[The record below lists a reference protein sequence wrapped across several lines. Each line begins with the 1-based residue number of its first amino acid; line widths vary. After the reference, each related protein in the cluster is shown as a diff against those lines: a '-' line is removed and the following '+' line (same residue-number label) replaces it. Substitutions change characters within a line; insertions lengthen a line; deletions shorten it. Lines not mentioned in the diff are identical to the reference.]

1 MRKFLLLICTILS
14 IVSCNN
20 NEDTP
25 QPQPTPV
32 PEPSQPTYN
41 IGDLYDNNGVKG
53 LIFKVNADGES
64 GLIVSLVEAE
74 TMLAWSTDLVVTNA
88 TSRNSG
94 AENCAKIMKIADWNS
109 KYPAFA
115 WCHSLGEGWYL
126 PSVNELKELLLIC
139 SGNTFKQA
147 IVTNNAARFS
157 DGKYLSSTEMD
168 QYWAYYVDYATDIEK
183 GNYKQYTYKVR
194 AIHTF

>member
-1 MRKFLLLICTILS
+1 MRKFLLLICAMLA

-25 QPQPTPV
+25 QPQPTPE

-41 IGDLYDNNGVKG
+41 IGDFYDNNGVKG

-74 TMLAWSTDLVVTNA
+74 TMLAWSTDLVATNA
-88 TSRNSG
+88 TSRSNG

-115 WCHSLGEGWYL
+115 FVAWFAA
-126 PSVNELKELLLIC
+126 IC
-139 SGNTFKQA
+139 SSLRT
-147 IVTNNAARFS
+147 ICS
-157 DGKYLSSTEMD
+157 P
-168 QYWAYYVDYATDIEK
+168 
-183 GNYKQYTYKVR
+183 
-194 AIHTF
+194 